1 MPAPAPAG
9 STGLHPPFLHESVRV
24 LGYSMEL
31 KEAPEMIRDKALD
44 ELLDGYEK
52 SEDRPGRDGLLK
64 RLKRR

>member
-52 SEDRPGRDGLLK
+52 
-64 RLKRR
+64 